1 MRLIFGAFCFLNVL
15 IHGLKIFGEICT
27 VKILIS
33 IVGTTGIG
41 KTALAIE
48 LAKFYNTEIV
58 SCDSRQFFRE
68 MKIGTARPS
77 DLELAEVPHHFIGN
91 LSVQNYYSV
100 GQYEKDALAKIGELF
115 ESNDVVILVGGSMMY
130 EKAVIEGLND
140 LPEAD
145 PANQQKLESIF
156 ANEGIGKL
164 QEMLQK
170 LDPDYSETVDRNN
183 PRRLFRAIDIIWQ
196 TGKTYTENIAE
207 QLHERPFS
215 VIRIGISAPREI
227 IYDRINR
234 RVDVML
240 QQGLEA
246 EVRSLVQFRELVALQ
261 TVGYSEFF
269 KFFGGTWDLETA
281 VEEIKKNSRRFAK
294 RQLTWY
300 RKETNIHWVDHR
312 KAVAE
317 SLSLLKNL
325 NI

>member
-1 MRLIFGAFCFLNVL
+1 ME
-15 IHGLKIFGEICT
+15 IFGEICT
-27 VKILIS
+27 VKNLIS

-48 LAKFYNTEIV
+48 LAKFYGTEIV

-77 DLELAEVPHHFIGN
+77 GVELASVPHHFIAN
-91 LSVQNYYSV
+91 LSVQDYYSV
-100 GQYEKDALAKIGELF
+100 GQFEKDALAKIEDLF
-115 ESNDVVILVGGSMMY
+115 TRHDVVILVGGSMMY

-140 LPEAD
+140 LPESN
-145 PANQQKLESIF
+145 PSNQQKLEKIF
-156 ANEGIGKL
+156 AEEGVEKL
-164 QEMLQK
+164 QQILVE
-170 LDPDYSETVDRNN
+170 LDPAYFEIVDRSN

-196 TGKTYTENIAE
+196 TGKSYTENIATHL
-207 QLHERPFS
+207 QKRPFN
-215 VIRIGISAPREI
+215 ITRIGISAPRRV
-227 IYDRINR
+227 IYERINQ
-234 RVDVML
+234 RVDAML
-240 QQGLEA
+240 EQGLEE
-246 EVRSLVQFRELVALQ
+246 EVRNLIPFKDLVALQ
-261 TVGYSEFF
+261 TVGYTELF
-269 KFFGGTWDLETA
+269 KFFDGTWDFDTA

-300 RKETNIHWVDHR
+300 RKETNIHWVDYR

>member
-1 MRLIFGAFCFLNVL
+1 ME
-15 IHGLKIFGEICT
+15 IFGEICT
-27 VKILIS
+27 VKNLIS

-48 LAKFYNTEIV
+48 LAKFYGTEIV

-77 DLELAEVPHHFIGN
+77 DVELASVPHHFIAN
-91 LSVQNYYSV
+91 LSVQDYYSV
-100 GQYEKDALAKIGELF
+100 GQFEKDALAKIEDLF
-115 ESNDVVILVGGSMMY
+115 TRHDVVILVGGSMMY

-140 LPEAD
+140 LPESN
-145 PANQQKLESIF
+145 PSNQQKLEKIF
-156 ANEGIGKL
+156 AEEGIEKL
-164 QEMLQK
+164 QQILEE
-170 LDPDYSETVDRNN
+170 LDTLYFEIVDRSN

-196 TGKTYTENIAE
+196 TGKSYTENIATHL
-207 QLHERPFS
+207 QKRPFN
-215 VIRIGISAPREI
+215 ITRIGISAPREI
-227 IYDRINR
+227 IYERINQ
-234 RVDVML
+234 RVDAML
-240 QQGLEA
+240 EQGLEE
-246 EVRSLVQFRELVALQ
+246 EVRNLIPFKDLVALQ
-261 TVGYSEFF
+261 TVGYTELF
-269 KFFGGTWDLETA
+269 KFFDGTWDFDTA

-300 RKETNIHWVDHR
+300 RKETNIHWVDYR